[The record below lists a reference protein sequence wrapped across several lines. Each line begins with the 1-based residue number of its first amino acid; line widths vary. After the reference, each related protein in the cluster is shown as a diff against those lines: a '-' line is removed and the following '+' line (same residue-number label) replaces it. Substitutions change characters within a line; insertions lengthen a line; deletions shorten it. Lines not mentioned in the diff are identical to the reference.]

1 MLVLWHPEF
10 TKTNEMTDGA
20 PRLLCVAPHLVEAM
34 WPHVVKLIETA
45 LIASESDLTP
55 QHVKAKIDAG
65 KALLWIIW
73 DDAPH
78 MVWSDS
84 RGARG
89 RSDTGELLA
98 AGTTELVTLE
108 NGRKLCVI
116 GTCAGRDMKSWKH
129 FLADIERWA
138 AQEGCEAV
146 RFYGRPG
153 WARTF
158 KDQGYVQPWI
168 VVEKRI

>member
-1 MLVLWHPEF
+1 MQAIEAIP
-10 TKTNEMTDGA
+10 A
-20 PRLLCVAPHLVEAM
+20 ASQLLCVAPHLVDAM

-45 LIASESDLTP
+45 LIASESDLSP
-55 QHVKAKIDAG
+55 DHVKARIDTG

-73 DDAPH
+73 DDKPAV
-78 MVWSDS
+78 VWSDS

-89 RSDTGELLA
+89 KSDGGELVA

-116 GTCAGRDMKSWKH
+116 STCAGKELKTWKR
-129 FLADIERWA
+129 FLSDIERWA
-138 AQEGCEAV
+138 KQEGCEAV

-153 WARTF
+153 WVRSF